1 MFQEP
6 QSPIHDRKPSYS
18 WPDIKEEDLFQCP
31 NCNEWFPRWYY
42 NTIYSNCSNCD
53 DFIDQS
59 TQGSVWN
66 DHRNYDDYIIKQT
79 SVWGHYYK
87 AKSNLNRLR
96 LMKKNKLIHSNGYPF
111 IDHFKIYAFKPKSQK
126 GPAKESQ
133 TFIISFAYNYDSFIG
148 DKEIEFIDK
157 LKDINL
163 SFYKEKCVFSGKD
176 AYKIL
181 IMDSDVNL
189 NEVLKHISHISHE

>member
-1 MFQEP
+1 MKNIEP
-6 QSPIHDRKPSYS
+6 HSPIHNRKPSYS
-18 WPDIKEEDLFQCP
+18 WPNIKEEDLFQCP
-31 NCNEWFPRWYY
+31 NCNDWVPRWYY
-42 NTIYSNCSNCD
+42 KTINSNCSNCD
-53 DFIDQS
+53 EYYSI
-59 TQGSVWN
+59 
-66 DHRNYDDYIIKQT
+66 DDYIVTQI
-79 SVWGHYYK
+79 SVWGHHYK

-96 LMKKNKLIHSNGYPF
+96 LMQKRKLIYSSDGYPF
-111 IDHFKIYAFKPKSQK
+111 IDHFKKYAFKPKSQK

-157 LKDINL
+157 LKNINL
-163 SFYKEKCVFSGKD
+163 SFYKEKCVFKGKD